1 MTLCTNMLFCR
12 GHNWW
17 DK

>member
-1 MTLCTNMLFCR
+1 MTLCTNILFCR

-17 DK
+17 DR